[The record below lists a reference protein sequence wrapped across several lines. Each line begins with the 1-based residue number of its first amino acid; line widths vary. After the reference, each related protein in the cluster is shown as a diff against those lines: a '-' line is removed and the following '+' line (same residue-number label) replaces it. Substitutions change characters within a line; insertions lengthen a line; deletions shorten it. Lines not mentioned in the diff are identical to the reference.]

1 MSPVKADQGRVDYEE
16 TTNKYNQSIKEL
28 NEYATSSHLMS
39 YRNHYVWSWEAGRG
53 WRAKEQ
59 SERTFLFLMTFNQ
72 GHCTPYAHRGY
83 TWWEYIR

>member
-39 YRNHYVWSWEAGRG
+39 YRNHYVWGAGRQG
-53 WRAKEQ
+53 EEE
-59 SERTFLFLMTFNQ
+59 SERADIFVFDDF
-72 GHCTPYAHRGY
+72 
-83 TWWEYIR
+83 